1 MSELK
6 FSRVNNEE
14 YNTVSINIEN
24 AFIEIKEEDYQIED
38 IAKTKYGY
46 NKANNMSELKFSR
59 VNNEEYNTV
68 SINIENAFIE
78 IKEEDYQIEDIAKTK
93 YGYNKANIRIFNDD
107 LKNKLKIWETEINE
121 YLKNEVGTEAI
132 SILYGNK
139 IYPKLS
145 ALIGQEKNEQ
155 HIKIKSVWINEKNK
169 PFIQL
174 YYVRHT

>member
-1 MSELK
+1 MNELK

-24 AFIEIKEEDYQIED
+24 ALIPVKNEDYNTISTE
-38 IAKTKYGY
+38 KTKFGY
-46 NKANNMSELKFSR
+46 IKSTIKII
-59 VNNEEYNTV
+59 NE
-68 SINIENAFIE
+68 
-78 IKEEDYQIEDIAKTK
+78 
-93 YGYNKANIRIFNDD
+93 D

-121 YLKNEVGTEAI
+121 YLKNEVGTGAVT
-132 SILYGNK
+132 ILYGGW

-145 ALIGQEKNEQ
+145 VLIGQEKNEQ

-174 YYVRHT
+174 WHVRHTS